1 VGPTDIVIERR
12 SQTEVKPILGA
23 TVLADIELGY
33 ALLATSSDKTAAVIQ
48 LNEFADAED
57 LGANDLLATSLSKNT
72 PGQEGTSSASYLAAK
87 PYDVSGSEFDKALAD
102 LRKATQTITNSNQRV
117 DNVSIEDL
125 EAIGTVL
132 RANTH
137 AILEMKK
144 LSGRVEGRADLQV
157 KEVGLQLQ
165 RLKGAMRKVA
175 ELRGEDP
182 DNEDDALLGQGTGG
196 SVGDFQ
202 QRYRRILKT
211 QQELASRLGK
221 VQGKLKSTLQPDLS
235 DAEQAWQT
243 ELQKAIDA
251 LETSS
256 EERTSINAEH
266 YMVGGLASSDVS
278 NFMLNLRPSQLQK
291 AFESTKL
298 KLKQK
303 PDQVQGNG
311 HSAELRS
318 GDPKI
323 SAELDDE

>member
-1 VGPTDIVIERR
+1 VEATLAKSMWLGRGHLVRTERVGGCRRSDLVGPADLGD

-33 ALLATSSDKTAAVIQ
+33 ALLATSSDKTAAVVQ

-57 LGANDLLATSLSKNT
+57 LGADDLLATSLSKST
-72 PGQEGTSSASYLAAK
+72 PGQEGSSSASYLAAK
-87 PYDVSGSEFDKALAD
+87 PYDVSRSDFDKALAE
-102 LRKATQTITNSNQRV
+102 LRKATQTITNSKQRL

-132 RANTH
+132 RANSH

-165 RLKGAMRKVA
+165 RLKGA

-182 DNEDDALLGQGTGG
+182 ENEDDALLGQGTGG
-196 SVGDFQ
+196 SVNDFQ
-202 QRYRRILKT
+202 QRYNRILKT

-243 ELQKAIDA
+243 ELQKAADA

-266 YMVGGLASSDVS
+266 YMASGLVVSDVS
-278 NFMLNLRPSQLQK
+278 VSC
-291 AFESTKL
+291 
-298 KLKQK
+298 
-303 PDQVQGNG
+303 
-311 HSAELRS
+311 
-318 GDPKI
+318 
-323 SAELDDE
+323 